1 MNSRPDPVAVCLKAF
16 LDALA
21 SDPQLMSDYVQHR
34 EAAIRDWFERN
45 PCDSGGQD
53 EAIAILVAG
62 DFRTATRTLMGEQSD
77 SQAAWLTGT
86 TIWLV

>member
-21 SDPQLMSDYVQHR
+21 AQPQLMSDYVQHR
-34 EAAIRDWFERN
+34 EATIRQWFVDN
-45 PCDSGGQD
+45 PCDSGGQE

-62 DFRTATRTLMGEQSD
+62 DFRRASATLMGPGD